1 MKIREFYQRVTEGM
15 ALSELWGQF
24 KTEAES
30 SYKLYSEEVDWESLE
45 KIPRWKRFFKISWML
60 FKAML
65 FHLTPARRVLLL
77 ISLLLFIGGLGQGP
91 NNRPSLAFYGGLG
104 LILLLALEL
113 ADRVIMKRDLQIAR
127 EIQQW
132 LVPDTAPP
140 LKGLDISFAT
150 RPANTVG
157 GDFYDVITGTRDGS
171 GENVLL
177 VMADVAGK
185 SVPAALL
192 MATFQ
197 ASLRALLATN
207 PPLKDLAARLN
218 QSVCERSLGGRRFTT
233 AFLAEISLES
243 QSMTYINAG
252 HNYPLLKRPQ
262 GQLMRLSGGGLPFGI
277 QSSAEYE
284 IEMVQLEPGDFL
296 LIFTDGVVEA
306 VNSSGEE
313 FEEGRLIS
321 LVQAAPHGSAEESLN
336 HFRKSVDDFV
346 GGARQHDDMTWMVVQ
361 VSRAS
366 EL

>member
-1 MKIREFYQRVTEGM
+1 MNIREFYERVTEGM
-15 ALSELWGQF
+15 ALKELWGQF

-45 KIPRWKRFFKISWML
+45 KISRWRRFFKISWIL

-65 FHLTPARRVLLL
+65 FHLTPARRMLLL
-77 ISLLLFIGGLGQGP
+77 VSLVLFVGGVGQVP
-91 NNRPSLAFYGGLG
+91 NNRPTLAFWGGIG

-132 LVPDTAPP
+132 LVPETPP
-140 LKGLDISFAT
+140 TLEHLDIAFST

-157 GDFYDVITGTRDGS
+157 GDFYDVILQEGDDE
-171 GENVLL
+171 ENRILL

-197 ASLRALLATN
+197 ASLRALLATG
-207 PPLKDLAARLN
+207 PSLQELAVRLN
-218 QSVCERSLGGRRFTT
+218 RSVCERSLGGRRFTT
-233 AFLAEISLES
+233 GFLAEISLE
-243 QSMTYINAG
+243 TGLLHYINAG
-252 HNYPLLKRPQ
+252 HNYPLLKRQ
-262 GQLMRLSGGGLPFGI
+262 DGTLKKLSGGGLPFGI
-277 QSSAEYE
+277 QTSSEYE
-284 IEMVQLEPGDFL
+284 IEAVQLESKDFL

-313 FEEGRLIS
+313 FEDNRLVS
-321 LVQAAPHGSAEESLN
+321 LVERAPHGTAQETLN
-336 HFRKSVDDFV
+336 VFRRAVDEFV

-361 VSRAS
+361 VK
-366 EL
+366 

>member
-1 MKIREFYQRVTEGM
+1 MKIRESYERVTEGM
-15 ALSELWGQF
+15 ALKELWGQF

-30 SYKLYSEEVDWESLE
+30 SYKLYSEEVDWGSLQ
-45 KIPRWKRFFKISWML
+45 KIPRWKRFFKISWIL

-77 ISLLLFIGGLGQGP
+77 ISLLLFVSGVGQVP
-91 NNRPSLAFYGGLG
+91 NNRPSLALWGGLG

-113 ADRVIMKRDLQIAR
+113 ADRVVMKRDLQIAR

-132 LVPDTAPP
+132 LVPETPP
-140 LKGLDISFAT
+140 VLDSLDIAFAT

-157 GDFYDVITGTRDGS
+157 GDFYDVILEAGDETEKRI
-171 GENVLL
+171 LL

-197 ASLRALLATN
+197 ASLRALVATN
-207 PPLKDLAARLN
+207 PSLEELAVRLN
-218 QSVCERSLGGRRFTT
+218 KSVCERSLGGRRFTT
-233 AFLAEISLES
+233 AFLAEISLE
-243 QSMTYINAG
+243 TRLLHYINAG
-252 HNYPLLKRPQ
+252 HNYPLLKRQ
-262 GQLMRLSGGGLPFGI
+262 DGTLLKLSGGGLPFGI
-277 QSSAEYE
+277 MTTSEYE
-284 IEMVQLEPGDFL
+284 IEELQLESSDFL

-313 FEEGRLIS
+313 FEEGRLVS
-321 LVQAAPHGSAEESLN
+321 LVEAAPHGSAEESLN
-336 HFRKSVDDFV
+336 VFRKAVDAYV

-361 VSRAS
+361 VS
-366 EL
+366 